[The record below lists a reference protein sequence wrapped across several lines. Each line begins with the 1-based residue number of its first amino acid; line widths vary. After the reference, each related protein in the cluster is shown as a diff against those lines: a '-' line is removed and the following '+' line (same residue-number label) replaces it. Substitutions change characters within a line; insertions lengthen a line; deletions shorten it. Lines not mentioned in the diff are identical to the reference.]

1 MSANYDKIEYATY
14 LLKHEQKQNRGEKSR
29 DSERLKTYRAE
40 WMFQRQVDDIKF
52 ADIKEAQKFAKRVY
66 KSKKWGKLWKES
78 CEKNMT
84 RLFAGTPR
92 VVAMQRRSKT
102 MSGCTDGMTV
112 SLCPTSG
119 LDKYTLLHELT
130 HCLGHMHHGRSFRQT
145 LLEMVG
151 AFMGSAE
158 KKILKNE
165 FKRKGLACGNARK
178 ALSYHKWIE
187 SRDRMARLREKT
199 ALAKEQAERRAYDS
213 IIQPCE

>member
-1 MSANYDKIEYATY
+1 MANYDSLQYATY
-14 LLKHEQKQNRGEKSR
+14 LLKHEQKQNRGEKCK

-40 WMFQRQVDDIKF
+40 WMFQRQVDDTKF

-66 KSKKWGKLWKES
+66 KSKKWGKLWKAS
-78 CEKNMT
+78 CENNMT
-84 RLFAGTPR
+84 RLLAGTPR
-92 VVAMQRRSKT
+92 VVAMQKRSKT
-102 MSGCTDGMTV
+102 MSGYTDGMTV
-112 SLCPTSG
+112 SLCPISG
-119 LDKYTLLHELT
+119 LSKYTLLHELT

-178 ALSYHKWIE
+178 PLTYEKWLE
-187 SRDRMARLREKT
+187 TRDRMEALREKT
-199 ALAKEQAERRAYDS
+199 ALAKERAERRAYDS